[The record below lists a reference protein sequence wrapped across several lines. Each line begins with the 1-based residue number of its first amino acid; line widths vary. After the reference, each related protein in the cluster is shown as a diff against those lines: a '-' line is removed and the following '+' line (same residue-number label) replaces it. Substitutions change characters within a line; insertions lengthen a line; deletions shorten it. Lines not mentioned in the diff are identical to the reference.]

1 MQLIILSL
9 IYLAGAVLSFLMAR
23 TEIAAEKEPYT
34 IGNRLITLS
43 LSLLS
48 FVFVLII
55 LITAWV
61 KLIRNT
67 GYWDELVKKPDER
80 LVDIKKPV
88 KQSALN

>member
-1 MQLIILSL
+1 MQLAILSL
-9 IYLAGAVLSFLMAR
+9 IYLAGAALSFLMAR
-23 TEIAAEKEPYT
+23 TEIAADKEPYT
-34 IGNRLITLS
+34 IGSRLITLS

-55 LITAWV
+55 LVAAWI
-61 KLIRNT
+61 KLIRKT

-80 LVDIKKPV
+80 VMDIKKPV